1 MKAVCKYCGKI
12 HEKSFDCGKKPQPKK
27 KYNNKESFR
36 WSNDWKKKRNDI
48 RDRDNHLCRWCLV
61 NGRITY
67 KDLSVHHITPLEE
80 DYERRLDDDNL
91 ITLCD
96 RCHEDA
102 ESGKISKVDLLRLAK
117 ESPGV

>member
-1 MKAVCKYCGKI
+1 MKTVCSYCHSI
-12 HEKSFDCGKKPQPKK
+12 HEKSYQCEKKPKPRKRF
-27 KYNNKESFR
+27 NDKESFR
-36 WSNDWKKKRNDI
+36 WSNEWKKKRNTI

-67 KDLSVHHITPLEE
+67 KDLSVHHIVALES
-80 DYERRLDDDNL
+80 DYDKRLDDDNL

-102 ESGKISKVDLLRLAK
+102 ESGKISKIDLYELAK
-117 ESPGV
+117 